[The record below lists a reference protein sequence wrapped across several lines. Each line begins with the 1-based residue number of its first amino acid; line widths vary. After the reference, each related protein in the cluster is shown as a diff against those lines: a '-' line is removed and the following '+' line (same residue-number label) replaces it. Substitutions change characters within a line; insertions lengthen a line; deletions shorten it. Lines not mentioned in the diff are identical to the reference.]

1 MSGLPE
7 PESAALPHLL
17 VAKGSFAAMGGA
29 ERDLLRNLPALEKI
43 FSVKVATLHPVPE
56 LVELCQKLDV
66 QLFSPKENWIVPT
79 NSWSIVFDTSRK
91 SAKNAW
97 KSCKGLVEEIENTDG
112 IHIVSGDG
120 SLALLDLI
128 PDHVST
134 HLHLLEPHRGLHEDA
149 LHRDINGRPK
159 RNLKLTKLALSYA
172 RNRDVSV
179 IRKFAKRKRSA
190 ISANSNFTS
199 IRIAEVYRIN
209 SGVLWPSVDISEF
222 PPEAGSDE
230 PESFDEMSKPY
241 AVNIGRASW
250 VKGTLQ
256 AIQAVSRTGIGLVHI
271 GGAGEEDAKI
281 MRDFAESKT
290 VKLWIAPRLSSP
302 ELAGLIRG
310 ADAVI
315 SLAINEP
322 FGLTPI
328 EAFSIGTPAIFVDEG
343 GFKDTIENQ
352 VSGQLVPRASD
363 SSWYDLLTNLNAE
376 QKNAWTK
383 AGRTKIA
390 ELDLTQ
396 EAHARRIKESFDLLN
411 EVE

>member
-7 PESAALPHLL
+7 PESAALPRLL
-17 VAKGSFAAMGGA
+17 VAKGSFATMGGA

-56 LVELCQKLDV
+56 LVVLCQKLNF
-66 QLFSPKENWIVPT
+66 QLFSPKKNWIVPT
-79 NSWSIVFDTSRK
+79 NSWSIVFDRSK
-91 SAKNAW
+91 NSAKDAW
-97 KSCKGLVEEIENTDG
+97 KSCNGLVEEIENTDG

-134 HLHLLEPHRGLHEDA
+134 HLHFLEPHRGLHEDV

-172 RNRDVSV
+172 RNRDVST
-179 IRKFAKRKRSA
+179 IRKLAKRKRSA

-199 IRIAEVYRIN
+199 SRIAEIYQVN
-209 SGVLWPSVDISEF
+209 SNVLWPSVDISEF

-230 PESFDEMSKPY
+230 PEGFDEISKPY
-241 AVNIGRASW
+241 AVNIGKASW

-271 GGAGEEDAKI
+271 GGASEEDAKI

-343 GFKDTIENQ
+343 GFKDTIENH
-352 VSGQLVPRASD
+352 VSGQLVPRSSD

>member
-7 PESAALPHLL
+7 PESAALPRLL
-17 VAKGSFAAMGGA
+17 VAKGSFAKMGGA
-29 ERDLLRNLPALEKI
+29 ERDLLRNLPALEKV

-56 LVELCQKLDV
+56 LVELCQKLNF
-66 QLFSPKENWIVPT
+66 QLFSPKKNWIVPT
-79 NSWSIVFDTSRK
+79 NSWSIVFDRSK
-91 SAKNAW
+91 NSAKDAW
-97 KSCKGLVEEIENTDG
+97 KSCNGLMEEIENTDG

-134 HLHLLEPHRGLHEDA
+134 HLHLLEPHRGLHEDV

-172 RNRDVSV
+172 RNRDVST
-179 IRKFAKRKRSA
+179 IRKLAKRKRSA

-199 IRIAEVYRIN
+199 SRIAEIYQVN
-209 SGVLWPSVDISEF
+209 SNVLWPSVDISEF
-222 PPEAGSDE
+222 PPVAGSDE
-230 PESFDEMSKPY
+230 PESFDEVSKPY

-271 GGAGEEDAKI
+271 GGASEEDAKI
-281 MRDFAESKT
+281 MRDYAENKT

-343 GFKDTIENQ
+343 GFKDTIENH
-352 VSGQLVPRASD
+352 VSGQLVPRSSD